1 MNKVIILGS
10 ELPRLNA
17 VFPPDLEASPRQSMA
32 RAIFAVCLLWIFLAI
47 GRFTSS
53 KCLNKFSLLIL
64 LMAKAVARA
73 IPKFCMFNRVIFP
86 GIHWGG
92 KYSYRFDEECSWR
105 G

>member
-1 MNKVIILGS
+1 M
-10 ELPRLNA
+10 
-17 VFPPDLEASPRQSMA
+17 
-32 RAIFAVCLLWIFLAI
+32 AI

-92 KYSYRFDEECSWR
+92 KYSLTDLMKSALGEVNIKKFVDFSI
-105 G
+105 GFTF